1 MDGNE
6 FADILVNKNR
16 REFFIP
22 DGEESFYKQCADKLR
37 QLSSLVATQCIEI
50 HSLKGSLAEA
60 NQYAWPEITNPNE
73 LQIGAFYYLQDR
85 TTGESIISMYC
96 GNVFH
101 EETKGFPRFGAFN
114 KSSDQITKTY
124 KILPIA
130 KPPK

>member
-16 REFFIP
+16 REFFLP

-50 HSLKGSLAEA
+50 HSLKGSLSEA
-60 NQYAWPEITNPNE
+60 NQFAWPEITSPDGV
-73 LQIGAFYYLQDR
+73 QIGSFYYLQDR
-85 TTGESIISMYC
+85 KTGESLISMYT
-96 GNVFH
+96 GNMFH
-101 EETKGFPRFGAFN
+101 EDTCGFPRFGLFN
-114 KSSDQITKTY
+114 SNVDQITKTY